1 MPGFPGGYPIP
12 KDPHLRR
19 WMAFVDGE
27 NLTLR
32 AQEIA
37 KTKNINFIEG
47 KYYKKDVFIWFPG
60 VRGTLNPGDTAN
72 LSMRLQDHAVRSY
85 YYTSVFGDD
94 NKIAEIKSKIWA
106 CGFDPQ
112 VFKKARK
119 EEKAKGVD
127 IALTIGM
134 LSHAYMN
141 NYDVALL
148 FSGDGDYTPVV
159 NEVKRL
165 GKAVY
170 ICAFSRS
177 GLSEELKIA
186 SDSFIDIEPDF
197 EQLVDKNAKQ

>member
-1 MPGFPGGYPIP
+1 MSGFSGIP
-12 KDPHLRR
+12 VSHDPHLRR
-19 WMAFVDGE
+19 WMAFIDGE
-27 NLTLR
+27 NLTMR

-37 KTKNINFIEG
+37 RSKNIELVEG
-47 KYYKKDVFIWFPG
+47 KYYKKNVFIWFKG
-60 VRGTLNPGDTAN
+60 IKGTQKPGDTPGLA
-72 LSMRLQDHAVRSY
+72 MRLQNHSVRSY

-94 NKIAEIKSKIWA
+94 DKVTEVRSTIWA

-112 VFKKARK
+112 VFKKEKRD
-119 EEKAKGVD
+119 EKAKGVD

-148 FSGDGDYTPVV
+148 FSGDGDYIPVV

-170 ICAFSRS
+170 VSAFLKS
-177 GLSEELKIA
+177 GLSRELRLA
-186 SDSFIDIEPDF
+186 SDSFIDIEPGF
-197 EQLVDKNAKQ
+197 ENLFETNKAT